1 MSISIDFNSLK
12 FNLYEILSVSP
23 TTSEHTI
30 KKAFR
35 NLIKNFH
42 PDRNN
47 KAEEEIYYHITTA
60 NQVLANSE
68 SRKKYDEYLNK
79 SENTFLDL
87 KNNFSKKNVST
98 VSKEDSK
105 AHFEQKIQ
113 ELNKKHQAEA
123 FESSGNILSNYNKM
137 MQDRDSQIF
146 NIPKETISNVSD
158 FNSKFENKKDNKLFS
173 NDIITVVED
182 KQIACYNVNDNYTN
196 LDVAFDNLYLENEP
210 ITTNKF
216 SNIEAAFKLQSVNM
230 TENEN
235 VNIKDALS
243 KYKTDSNYY
252 SSSNVKY
259 SQDKFN
265 SW

>member
-1 MSISIDFNSLK
+1 MSVSIDFDSLK
-12 FNLYEILSVSP
+12 FNLYEILNVSP
-23 TTSEHTI
+23 TTSENKI

-35 NLIKNFH
+35 NLIINFH
-42 PDRNN
+42 PDKNN
-47 KAEEEIYYHITTA
+47 KTEDEIYYHIMTA
-60 NQVLANSE
+60 NQVLSNNE
-68 SRKKYDEYLNK
+68 SRKKYDDYLNK

-87 KNNFSKKNVST
+87 KNNFSKTNVST

-105 AHFEQKIQ
+105 ANFEQKIQ
-113 ELNKKHQAEA
+113 ELNQKHQATQ

-137 MQDRDSQIF
+137 MQERDSQIF
-146 NIPKETISNVSD
+146 NIPKETISNNSD

-173 NDIITVVED
+173 NEIITVVED

-196 LDVAFDNLYLENEP
+196 LDVAFDNLYIENEP

-216 SNIEAAFKLQSVNM
+216 SNIDAAFKLQLVNM
-230 TENEN
+230 NEGDN

-243 KYKTDSNYY
+243 KYKNDTNYY
-252 SSSNVKY
+252 SSKNVKY
-259 SQDKFN
+259 NQDKFN